1 MSVRAPHF
9 LLLSEADVAQ
19 HSAERAG
26 QWRFVL
32 EAMDGSSKVEAA
44 DSEPLTTGER
54 LELLAIVRGLEAL
67 DQPSRVTLV
76 TASRY
81 VSRGIRFGLDQWRE
95 SDWHWERYGQMTP
108 VKNNDL
114 WQRIDQAMK
123 IHQVECRALRF
134 ESVDDLSAAT
144 LPEASTHRRT
154 ASGRSLRFDAPQA
167 AVQGET
173 IRRKTERS
181 AGWSPSLQAVC
192 ARMFSYFRRLRP
204 RWFHSSA

>member
-1 MSVRAPHF
+1 M
-9 LLLSEADVAQ
+9 
-19 HSAERAG
+19 
-26 QWRFVL
+26 
-32 EAMDGSSKVEAA
+32 
-44 DSEPLTTGER
+44 
-54 LELLAIVRGLEAL
+54 
-67 DQPSRVTLV
+67 TLV

-123 IHQVECRALRF
+123 IHQVECRAMRF
-134 ESVDDLSAAT
+134 DSVDDLSAAM
-144 LPEASTHRRT
+144 LPETSTHRRM
-154 ASGRSLRFDAPQA
+154 SDGRSLRFDAPQSSI
-167 AVQGET
+167 QGEL

-192 ARMFSYFRRLRP
+192 ARIFSFFRGLKP